1 MLTRPSNKR
10 MDEQMRKKNIRR
22 TALIVAA
29 VALAFYVGFIM
40 LGVMRS

>member
-1 MLTRPSNKR
+1 
-10 MDEQMRKKNIRR
+10 MDEIERKKRIRR

>member
-1 MLTRPSNKR
+1 
-10 MDEQMRKKNIRR
+10 MDELERKRNIRR

-40 LGVMRS
+40 LGVVRS